1 MSRFRASERSA
12 GLLAALFAIFKEF
25 FHYFLLLLRN
35 LRFDFIEDRLIDGR
49 DDENV
54 NERTEGSTVARDLIG
69 SRNVLVQKLIGNSF
83 PDPVDIPVDFRVTDV
98 RIDAFVITILRK
110 RFVFISSPYQ

>member
-12 GLLAALFAIFKEF
+12 ALLAALFAIFKEF
-25 FHYFLLLLRN
+25 FHHFLLFRRKLRLN
-35 LRFDFIEDRLIDGR
+35 FVGDHLIDGR

-54 NERTEGSTVARDLIG
+54 NERTEGSAVARELNG

-83 PDPVDIPVDFRVTDV
+83 HNLVDIPVDFRVTDV
-98 RIDAFVITILRK
+98 RIDAFVITIL
-110 RFVFISSPYQ
+110 